1 MDHGNIMKK
10 PKLDSEIET
19 SLVGRILD
27 SGILVMDYDPS
38 NGRFNYIQP
47 PRYNVYECAC
57 KLTGVNRLFNGPKIS
72 DEALESEYCDSTRDW
87 LVQECLIESKRDLQ
101 TLRYSWKLTEHGVDF
116 FYIYT
121 RLLTKKKWRRS
132 QHWNRVLLIILTMG
146 FYAFY
151 KVAEWAITA
160 TKEKK
165 QGKKR
170 RRRRR

>member
-1 MDHGNIMKK
+1 MKK

-19 SLVGRILD
+19 ALESQIRHKGALVMTYDPD
-27 SGILVMDYDPS
+27 SG
-38 NGRFNYIQP
+38 RFYYHQP
-47 PRYNVYECAC
+47 PNWNLYECTC
-57 KLTGVNRLFNGPKIS
+57 KLIGVNKLFNGPKVPKKALV
-72 DEALESEYCDSTRDW
+72 DEPCDATKRW
-87 LVQECLIESKRDLQ
+87 LKGEGMIESKRDLQ

-116 FYIYT
+116 FYIYN
-121 RLLTKKKWRRS
+121 RLLPKKKWRRS